1 MKCPN
6 CGAKN
11 KNGNKYCEECGAKLV
26 SDEMREKSLQM
37 AGNAGVMLGAAAR
50 QMRLEAD
57 YSDDTVIPERKFNA
71 IMIGVVLWGLVINVF
86 LCKTVGDVYAY
97 INPVLFMVLYLV
109 LAIGGTIIAAK
120 SDDPLVSFLG
130 YNMIVV
136 PFGLV
141 ISTLVEGYGGL
152 DSAIVTNAFVYTMLI
167 SFGMLG
173 MALAFPQLFAKLGG
187 ALLSCL
193 IGVIICEL
201 LLLLFRVRQTFT
213 DWIVAGIFS
222 FYIGYD
228 IYRSQQFV
236 KTVDNAVDCALD
248 IYLDMANLFVRILR
262 IMARSRER
270 D

>member
-11 KNGNKYCEECGAKLV
+11 KSGNKYCEECGAKLV
-26 SDEMREKSLQM
+26 SDEMRQQSLQM

-50 QMRLEAD
+50 QRRLDAD
-57 YSDDTVIPERKFNA
+57 YSDDTIISGRQFNA
-71 IMIGVVLWGLVINVF
+71 IMVGVVLWGLVVNVF
-86 LCKTVGDVYAY
+86 LCKTVGDVYNY
-97 INPVLFMVLYLV
+97 INPILFTVLYLV
-109 LAIGGTIIAAK
+109 LAIGGTIIAGK
-120 SDDPLVSFLG
+120 SDDPLISFLG

-152 DSAIVTNAFVYTMLI
+152 DSQIVLNAFVYTALI

-173 MALAFPQLFAKLGG
+173 MSMAFPQFFEKLGG

-193 IGVIICEL
+193 LGMIVCEL
-201 LLLLFRVRQTFT
+201 LLMLFHVRQTVT
-213 DWIVAGIFS
+213 DWIVAAIFS

-228 IYRSQQFV
+228 IYRSQKFV

-248 IYLDMANLFVRILR
+248 IYLDVANLFVRVLR
-262 IMARSRER
+262 IMASSKRN